1 MTTKKGLVRAWAKR
15 VKGTLNLGSGDN
27 LLDHKYVMKLTLTL
41 EKETYKRWINKFF
54 SIERLLRAAACLV
67 CLHTTGMD
75 TSNID
80 NRKEAWGLMLRSAQR
95 NFGEGMAEISDTQ
108 VHGIKVMAL

>member
-1 MTTKKGLVRAWAKR
+1 M
-15 VKGTLNLGSGDN
+15 
-27 LLDHKYVMKLTLTL
+27 
-41 EKETYKRWINKFF
+41 
-54 SIERLLRAAACLV
+54 RAAACLV

-95 NFGEGMAEISDTQ
+95 HFSEGMAEISDTQ
-108 VHGIKVMAL
+108 VHGIKVMVLRLQSNTARDLYGTKYLPVIGGNDPMRTLLLRRAHELEPGAG